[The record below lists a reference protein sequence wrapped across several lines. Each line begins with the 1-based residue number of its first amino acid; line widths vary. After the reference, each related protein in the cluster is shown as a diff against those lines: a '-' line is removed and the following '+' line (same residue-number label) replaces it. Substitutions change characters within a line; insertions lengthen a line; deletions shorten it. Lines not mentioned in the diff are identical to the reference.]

1 MANFEVPYPD
11 TAKIFEGAIAK
22 ANLDRVINIELL
34 ADVKSKEVYKI
45 VKSNEIT
52 KHATK
57 NDVYIVINDAIF
69 DGLEEWQQLIIAE
82 EAITGIIFND
92 EKDKVE
98 IKKGDVGITKVG
110 AFSGILSKY
119 GAERYEAIQESVK
132 TLYNVEQEEEVV

>member
-22 ANLDRVINIELL
+22 VNLDRVINIELL
-34 ADVKSKEVYKI
+34 ADVKSKDVYKI
-45 VKSNEIT
+45 VKANEIT
-52 KHATK
+52 KYATK
-57 NDVYIVINDAIF
+57 NDVYIIINDTIF

-82 EAITGIIFND
+82 EAITCIIFND

-132 TLYNVEQEEEVV
+132 TLYNVEQEEAEV

>member
-34 ADVKSKEVYKI
+34 ADVKSKEVYEI
-45 VKSNEIT
+45 VKSNKIT

-57 NDVYIVINDAIF
+57 NDVYIVINDTIF

-82 EAITGIIFND
+82 EAITCIIFND

-98 IKKGDVGITKVG
+98 IKKGDVGVTKRG

-119 GAERYEAIQESVK
+119 GAERYDAIQESVK
-132 TLYNVEQEEEVV
+132 TLYNVKQEEAEL

>member
-132 TLYNVEQEEEVV
+132 TLYNVEQEEAVV

>member
-22 ANLDRVINIELL
+22 VNLDRVINIELL

-132 TLYNVEQEEEVV
+132 TLYNVEQEEAVV